1 MSRTLTSWTITPP
14 FLSTDR
20 EVLPQTK
27 YPLTTWQNALLAL
40 MGKRPPTSVYVILE
54 QRQCMSARSRDKCM
68 IVHVCVKTLWVL
80 TVTDGDEEEQDSWD
94 LKLIQHP
101 NNGLSWR
108 EGFDSLWLRQEAE
121 NNTLTCFIKLVN
133 AVSAPVSPP
142 RSHRLYARHPCSGMR
157 LKEDLINHCLPTI
170 ELVDWL
176 AWEEWL
182 SW

>member
-1 MSRTLTSWTITPP
+1 
-14 FLSTDR
+14 
-20 EVLPQTK
+20 
-27 YPLTTWQNALLAL
+27 
-40 MGKRPPTSVYVILE
+40 
-54 QRQCMSARSRDKCM
+54 MSARSRDKCM

-94 LKLIQHP
+94 FKLIQHP
-101 NNGLSWR
+101 NNGLSWW
-108 EGFDSLWLRQEAE
+108 EGFDSLSLRQEAE

-170 ELVDWL
+170 EYRLTGMGRMTKLIVMFTSKSL
-176 AWEEWL
+176 TAKRGL
-182 SW
+182 NLQK